1 MQKRL
6 KMKLKEVRQRIKR
19 RLRPAKRTQEDAD
32 TSAFVWVGGFQPQR
46 VAGPETRSRSPS
58 PSLSPATLELQ
69 MAWYRNFSIRFFQDE
84 VQPPSPAQ
92 RIQEIQPGQ
101 VGRPSE
107 GASTQTQLRA
117 FRAMFPD
124 YKIYHYHS
132 PTPAPGPE
140 YRNLVPGHT
149 PAPPLPPRNPP
160 RSPPPVRRTL
170 FTTHCNETPVRRSY
184 SSECL
189 NYSYL
194 L

>member
-84 VQPPSPAQ
+84 VQPPSPAK

-107 GASTQTQLRA
+107 GASTQTQRHW
-117 FRAMFPD
+117 RW
-124 YKIYHYHS
+124 S
-132 PTPAPGPE
+132 PTPPTPGAASAC
-140 YRNLVPGHT
+140 LVP
-149 PAPPLPPRNPP
+149 PP
-160 RSPPPVRRTL
+160 TL
-170 FTTHCNETPVRRSY
+170 QAIPEPIERKGK
-184 SSECL
+184 EG
-189 NYSYL
+189 YL
-194 L
+194 R